1 MTEIEFRR
9 SEIESLAEKL
19 SQDNPQ
25 LDDHDRRLFLAIF
38 SAASANVTPGSQAE
52 SVAAAEPTLLEL
64 KSQLNNAFISGEDK
78 EFIIVCRIGVPPT
91 WPPTPPPT
99 LPKEPTH
106 PSPFPPPTEPPHP
119 PEGSTPEP
127 GQE

>member
-1 MTEIEFRR
+1 MTQLEFHR

-25 LDDHDRRLFLAIF
+25 LDDRDRGLLLAIF
-38 SAASANVTPGSQAE
+38 SAASANVTPRSQARIP
-52 SVAAAEPTLLEL
+52 AAAELTLAEL
-64 KSQLNNAFISGEDK
+64 KDQLIDAFIPGEDD
-78 EFIIVCRIGVPPT
+78 EFIIVCRIGVPP
-91 WPPTPPPT
+91 WPPPH
-99 LPKEPTH
+99 EPTR
-106 PSPFPPPTEPPHP
+106 PSPYP

>member
-25 LDDHDRRLFLAIF
+25 LDDRDRRLFLAIF
-38 SAASANVTPGSQAE
+38 SAASQAE
-52 SVAAAEPTLLEL
+52 SLAASEPTLLEL
-64 KSQLNNAFISGEDK
+64 KSQLTNAFIPGEDN

-91 WPPTPPPT
+91 WPPPPP
-99 LPKEPTH
+99 PPPPNEPTD
-106 PSPFPPPTEPPHP
+106 PSPFPPPTAPPYP